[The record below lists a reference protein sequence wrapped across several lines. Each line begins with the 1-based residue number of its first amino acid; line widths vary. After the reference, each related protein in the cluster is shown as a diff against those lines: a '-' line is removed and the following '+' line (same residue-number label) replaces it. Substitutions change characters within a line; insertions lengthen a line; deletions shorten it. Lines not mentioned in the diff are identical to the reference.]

1 MTQTPMALFEF
12 VMDLF
17 GDEAKAAEFD
27 KNPGKCMADAGL
39 DKVTPH
45 EVSAVIPIVAQSV
58 TPPGGGS
65 WSPSVPSHGSPSQ
78 MIQQVVNNFYDQSI
92 HNEIVNNGSG
102 DIDVDVK
109 QTNANG
115 EGAVAVGGDA
125 HGPIATTGGVAG
137 TGNEVGNSKDDHST
151 HRDDSIHGDNS
162 GNASSTKVSDNSRND
177 SHNKLDVTSTGAP
190 APMAPPPP
198 PVPIPVDPFDAHGG
212 IPFVP
217 GGDDLAIGA
226 NDFMYLDQPDSP
238 EGSTGGSPADNSH
251 IFDALDP
258 GEAISPDV
266 IDGDLQPGSDGMP
279 VPFDP
284 TAPDGDALGIST
296 SDIVPTEHVEPMV
309 AEMDMGQSYAAE
321 PAMAVAEAPVADQG
335 DADF

>member
-78 MIQQVVNNFYDQSI
+78 MIQQVVNNYYDQSI

-102 DIDVDVK
+102 DINVDVK

-151 HRDDSIHGDNS
+151 HTDDSIHGNNS

-177 SHNKLDVTSTGAP
+177 SHNKMDVTSTGAP

-217 GGDDLAIGA
+217 GDDIVYADGSADPDPSLFERGVVGPIGG
-226 NDFMYLDQPDSP
+226 P
-238 EGSTGGSPADNSH
+238 GGEIPVP
-251 IFDALDP
+251 DP
-258 GEAISPDV
+258 GDPLSPDAV
-266 IDGDLQPGSDGMP
+266 VDPLHPGSEGEP
-279 VPFDP
+279 PFDP
-284 TAPDGDALGIST
+284 TATHEDALGIST
-296 SDIVPTEHVEPMV
+296 SDIIPTEHVEPMV
-309 AEMDMGQSYAAE
+309 AEMDSGQSYAAE